1 MASGLVN
8 PQWAK
13 LRGAAERGGVA
24 LHFRGQGMFSFSA
37 KALFQGEGKNMLVPE
52 CTLWKPHRF
61 QRGSSQHIVSRL
73 ETTLSAPHSPTQ
85 IVCFP
90 NTDSQQVTIVHRKG
104 SF

>member
-37 KALFQGEGKNMLVPE
+37 KALFQGEGKICSFQNAPCGNHTAFSVVLVS
-52 CTLWKPHRF
+52 T
-61 QRGSSQHIVSRL
+61 
-73 ETTLSAPHSPTQ
+73 
-85 IVCFP
+85 
-90 NTDSQQVTIVHRKG
+90 
-104 SF
+104 